1 MNDAKFARAE
11 QGDKDLPQARV
22 LRRTDRPGW
31 VLPLPGVALTFAI
44 AVAAY
49 LLRMIPGVATFSA
62 LIIAILIGIA
72 FQNLVGTPA
81 ICRAG
86 VKFSM
91 RRILRFAIILYGL
104 QLTLTQVASVGIVGF
119 LAICF
124 TLAATFVFTVQIGK
138 LIGVDPKLGELIG
151 AGTAVC
157 GAAAVVATNTVTEGT
172 EEDVAYGVACVTAYG
187 TIAMFLY
194 PLLPALLHLDARGYG
209 LWSGSSIHEV
219 AQVIAASLQ
228 NGPVSGDFA
237 LIAKLT
243 RVALLAPLVLSLGF
257 IRSRRS
263 GESHASAPAPWFVF
277 GFIAIVIVNTLVTV
291 PAELKSALIQ
301 ATPFLLAMA
310 TAAMGLETDIRKLM
324 AKGLRPLLLGGIAW
338 LFVGVLALARA
349 GEDRHVKLNARR
361 GSPSGFPSPRAL
373 RSLGR
378 E

>member
-1 MNDAKFARAE
+1 MNDAKRARAQE
-11 QGDKDLPQARV
+11 TASDLPQARV

-31 VLPLPGVALTFAI
+31 VLPLPGVALTFAV
-44 AVAAY
+44 AVLAY
-49 LLRMIPGVATFSA
+49 LLRLIPGVATFSA

-72 FQNLVGTPA
+72 FQNLIGTPA
-81 ICRAG
+81 ICKAG

-91 RRILRFAIILYGL
+91 RRILRFAIVLYGL

-119 LAICF
+119 LGICF
-124 TLAATFVFTVQIGK
+124 TLAATFLFTVRIGK
-138 LIGVDPKLGELIG
+138 LFGVDPKLAELIG

-157 GAAAVVATNTVTEGT
+157 GAAAVVATNTVTEGS

-277 GFIAIVIVNTLVTV
+277 GFIAVVVINTLIAV
-291 PAELKSALIQ
+291 PVELKSALIQ

-310 TAAMGLETDIRKLM
+310 TAAMGLETDIRKLL
-324 AKGLRPLLLGGIAW
+324 AKGLRPLMLGGVAW
-338 LFVGVLALARA
+338 VFVGALALVL
-349 GEDRHVKLNARR
+349 VKAVM
-361 GSPSGFPSPRAL
+361 
-373 RSLGR
+373 
-378 E
+378 